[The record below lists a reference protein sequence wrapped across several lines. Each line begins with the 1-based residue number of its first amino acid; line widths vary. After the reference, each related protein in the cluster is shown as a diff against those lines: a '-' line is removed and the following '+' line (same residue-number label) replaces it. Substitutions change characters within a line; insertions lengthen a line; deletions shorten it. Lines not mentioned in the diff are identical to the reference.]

1 MIASFH
7 ISSKLK
13 LSLIDFIMLF
23 FFGNHEC
30 KDLDVALHK
39 LIIFL
44 FYLLF
49 CIGNE
54 RFVCGVLRVALDE
67 DDSKAFSRLHPLTSV
82 PHQSFN
88 LYAQQIFH
96 KGASR
101 ITTWLGSCL
110 DKLPRLPKIV

>member
-39 LIIFL
+39 LIIFFIL
-44 FYLLF
+44 STILHR
-49 CIGNE
+49 E
-54 RFVCGVLRVALDE
+54 R
-67 DDSKAFSRLHPLTSV
+67 
-82 PHQSFN
+82 
-88 LYAQQIFH
+88 
-96 KGASR
+96 
-101 ITTWLGSCL
+101 
-110 DKLPRLPKIV
+110 KICVWCAARGTG

>member
-1 MIASFH
+1 LACEDEKYYDCFISYIEQIETQFDWFH
-7 ISSKLK
+7 NVV
-13 LSLIDFIMLF
+13 
-23 FFGNHEC
+23 FGNHEC

-67 DDSKAFSRLHPLTSV
+67 DDSKGFSRTPSAYICT
-82 PHQSFN
+82 
-88 LYAQQIFH
+88 
-96 KGASR
+96 AS
-101 ITTWLGSCL
+101 
-110 DKLPRLPKIV
+110 KL